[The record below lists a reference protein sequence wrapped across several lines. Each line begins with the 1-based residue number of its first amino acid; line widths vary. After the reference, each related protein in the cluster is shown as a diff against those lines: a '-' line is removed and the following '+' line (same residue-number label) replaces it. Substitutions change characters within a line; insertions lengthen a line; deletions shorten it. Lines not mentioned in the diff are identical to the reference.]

1 MDKLKGTLQ
10 KETTHISKITGTQF
24 WDNGTCVRRW
34 AETTE
39 VWTFTAAEMK
49 YEHFQDVREY
59 TAVPKTTNKHN
70 DKEDTMSTFT
80 AKSLEEKINPTP
92 VVDHSPARD
101 VRALEKANE
110 RAATEIVCI
119 ADIAKR
125 KATWL
130 SQGSTTHGVH
140 IPEKY
145 QARLQRILADMRKDQ
160 EAILNETAAKL
171 AKVTKAIS

>member
-1 MDKLKGTLQ
+1 
-10 KETTHISKITGTQF
+10 
-24 WDNGTCVRRW
+24 
-34 AETTE
+34 
-39 VWTFTAAEMK
+39 MK

-92 VVDHSPARD
+92 VAEKPSPARD
-101 VRALEKANE
+101 VRAVEKANE
-110 RAATEIVCI
+110 NAAAEII
-119 ADIAKR
+119 AIAGVAKH
-125 KATWL
+125 KADFL
-130 SQGSTTHGVH
+130 SSGRDTYGVV

-145 QARLQRILADMRKDQ
+145 QARLQHILADMRKDQ

>member
-1 MDKLKGTLQ
+1 
-10 KETTHISKITGTQF
+10 
-24 WDNGTCVRRW
+24 
-34 AETTE
+34 
-39 VWTFTAAEMK
+39 MK
-49 YEHFQDVREY
+49 YEQFKEVREY

-70 DKEDTMSTFT
+70 DKEDIMSTFT

-92 VVDHSPARD
+92 VVETSPARA
-101 VRALEKANE
+101 VRALEKVNE
-110 RAATEIVCI
+110 LAAVEIVAI
-119 ADIAKR
+119 ASAAKH
-125 KATWL
+125 KAAFL
-130 SQGSTTHGVH
+130 SDGRDNYGVV